1 MGKLKNFLLWNYS
14 RETSIYVIF
23 CLCIVGFI
31 FLTPKSWFVGRGTLA
46 TRTHVIVVKASDITV
61 NKEGLENQVREI
73 TGDPTAEVV
82 GLRETKTPEGEAAY
96 EIELK

>member
-1 MGKLKNFLLWNYS
+1 MGKLKNFILWKYS

-46 TRTHVIVVKASDITV
+46 TRTHTIVVKASDISV
-61 NKEGLENQVREI
+61 DKANLEKQVREI

-82 GLRETKTPEGEAAY
+82 GIRETKDSAGETVY
-96 EIELK
+96 EVEIK

>member
-23 CLCIVGFI
+23 CLCIVAFI

-46 TRTHVIVVKASDITV
+46 TRTHTIVVKATDISV
-61 NKEGLENQVREI
+61 DKANLEKQVREI
-73 TGDPTAEVV
+73 TGDPAAEVV
-82 GLRETKTPEGEAAY
+82 GIRETTNSDGEAIY
-96 EIELK
+96 EIEIK